1 MPVQGPQQPGFFL
14 PGAEYLS
21 LAPNATIALQG
32 RRHVATISPV
42 TTIPA
47 DSLAT
52 PVTMAI
58 DIETGFPPG
67 AAIYLHNATVTV
79 SPADA
84 GLTLEI
90 VALQMGLRV
99 SNAGFGYL
107 LGQPLLTL
115 TSISVPGAI
124 ALSDRDKL
132 ITQRDIQAF
141 DAAQLQPA
149 LPLTFVSQITF
160 KNNDTTNSHNV
171 QISGQIVYTRLD
183 GLQE

>member
-1 MPVQGPQQPGFFL
+1 MPSQPQQPGFWL
-14 PGAEYLS
+14 PGAEYFN
-21 LAPNATIALQG
+21 LAPNATIAIQG
-32 RRHVATISPV
+32 RRRLTTESAL

-52 PVTMAI
+52 PVTI
-58 DIETGFPPG
+58 TILCETGFPPG
-67 AAIYLHNATVTV
+67 SGIYLHDANVVV

-84 GLTLEI
+84 GLTLQI

-99 SNAGFGYL
+99 SNAGFGYF
-107 LGQPLLTL
+107 LGEPLLSL
-115 TSISVPGAI
+115 QSISLPGAI

-141 DAAQLQPA
+141 DTAQIQPS

-160 KNNDTTNSHNV
+160 KNNDTTNSHQV
-171 QISGQIVYTRLD
+171 QISGRIVYDRLD